1 GNVIKQPE
9 VDTPD
14 GSTGRAYDTTDH
26 KPEEIVTEDGKTYKL
41 VPSLTEGEET
51 GKVVKGNTNI
61 TYVYEEVLG
70 DVTVS
75 YKDKNGNVIKQP
87 EVDTPDGSTGRAYD
101 TTDHK
106 PEEIVTE
113 DGKNYKLIPS
123 LTEGEETGKVVKG
136 NTNITYVYEEVKADV
151 VINYVDEAGNVIQ
164 QQVKDVEQGS
174 IGSDYDTTDNKPEFI
189 EVDGVKYKL
198 MPKKTLGNETGK
210 LPREGAEVTYV
221 YHKIVTN
228 WVEEGTRDNLKPQE
242 DGEKE
247 RGSFEGYEYVD
258 KEVNEETGDIT
269 YVFKKIPK
277 PVPVPEQPKPTPV
290 AETSKP
296 QPAPVVQAATLPATG
311 EERSVGYVALG
322 MVAMTAASG
331 LAVTKRRKE
340 EI

>member
-1 GNVIKQPE
+1 
-9 VDTPD
+9 
-14 GSTGRAYDTTDH
+14 
-26 KPEEIVTEDGKTYKL
+26 
-41 VPSLTEGEET
+41 
-51 GKVVKGNTNI
+51 
-61 TYVYEEVLG
+61 
-70 DVTVS
+70 
-75 YKDKNGNVIKQP
+75 
-87 EVDTPDGSTGRAYD
+87 